1 MTRLKMNIRLRPV
14 LRLMLLTLIVAGLL
28 WYVAAKRAEWQA
40 STRPLTNLGDA
51 TPVLAPV
58 APPPQAAAPEPAEE
72 GFTLAR
78 LERDRA
84 RAVQEESLRS
94 LAADQALPED
104 SRKDAV
110 SQLTALARRQ
120 ALEVELEQVLRQKGF
135 GETLVT
141 LDDHA
146 GRILISGPSALT
158 AQQLAQIA
166 DAARQVAGLRPWELA
181 VVTRP

>member
-1 MTRLKMNIRLRPV
+1 MKPVKLNIRLRPA
-14 LRLMLLTLIVAGLL
+14 LRLALLALIVAGLF

-40 STRPLTNLGDA
+40 STRPLTNMGDA

-58 APPPQAAAPEPAEE
+58 APPPQAAAPAPADE

-104 SRKDAV
+104 SRKDAA
-110 SQLTALARRQ
+110 SQLTALARRR
-120 ALEVELEQVLRQKGF
+120 ALEAELEQLLRQKGF
-135 GETLVT
+135 GEALVT
-141 LDDHA
+141 LDDRA
-146 GRILISGPSALT
+146 GRILISGQSELNAR
-158 AQQLAQIA
+158 QLAQIA
-166 DAARQVAGLRPWELA
+166 DAARQVAGLRPWELS